1 MIRSGG
7 ALAQQQPKTWRIG
20 FLTPRTPPGLPA
32 SDVFSTAF
40 VTGMRDLGYRGGENL
55 IVEWRYAAGDYKRL
69 AGFAAE
75 LVVLNLQ
82 GIVTYGTAA
91 AKALKAA
98 TQTVRS
104 SLRRPVDLVGP
115 GIINSLVRPGRNITG
130 LSLIDVDS
138 RTKARRIA
146 WLDRKLIRLRHS

>member
-1 MIRSGG
+1 MFLGAPGG
-7 ALAQQQPKTWRIG
+7 SLRRYVSSATAEDLAHRVSDAAH
-20 FLTPRTPPGLPA
+20 TPRLPA

-40 VTGMRDLGYRGGENL
+40 VTGMRDFGYRGGENL

-82 GIVTYGTAA
+82 VIVTYGTAA
-91 AKALKAA
+91 AKSLKAT

-104 SLRRPVDLVGP
+104 SLRRRSTWSALASSTVW
-115 GIINSLVRPGRNITG
+115 RG
-130 LSLIDVDS
+130 LAV
-138 RTKARRIA
+138 T
-146 WLDRKLIRLRHS
+146 